1 MSRVLCTAS
10 MAKPII
16 TITSGCKEVV
26 DDGINGY
33 LCRPKNVEDLR
44 KKMEALIN
52 LSEIDRKLMG
62 EAGRNKMIKEFDE
75 RIVIDKYLKT
85 IREIL
90 ENHET
95 RST

>member
-1 MSRVLCTAS
+1 
-10 MAKPII
+10 
-16 TITSGCKEVV
+16 
-26 DDGINGY
+26 
-33 LCRPKNVEDLR
+33 
-44 KKMEALIN
+44 MEALIN

-95 RST
+95 RSK